1 MAVEIQCG
9 KCSKRFR
16 VADKFAGKRVKCP
29 NCGGPITVP
38 AAGEQPGAGSGEQL
52 SGEGGS
58 VEAASPSEAVSD
70 SAPQIKVG
78 PPDAATT
85 EAPSQSGRIGPPPDA
100 ESEAADAGL
109 GDQWYMQTEDGEQYG
124 PVDRAELDEWFAEGR
139 IDQACQILC
148 EGWDQWQWAEEV
160 YSELAEESSGSLPS
174 LPVTDRGSA
183 SRAGSSSSGSGL
195 GDTDAIHAELAK
207 TRPWVLLM
215 AIVAM
220 ALGGL
225 TLLGGLGWM
234 IVSAVTGAIPLIA
247 FALMLLA
254 TGGIQAWLGYL
265 LLNYAQRIAHY
276 LRERQPITLTRAL
289 QAQRAFWRLTGI
301 LVLTAIGLWLLAVIL
316 TAVLTVLL
324 SS

>member
-1 MAVEIQCG
+1 MAIEM
-9 KCSKRFR
+9 
-16 VADKFAGKRVKCP
+16 
-29 NCGGPITVP
+29 T
-38 AAGEQPGAGSGEQL
+38 
-52 SGEGGS
+52 
-58 VEAASPSEAVSD
+58 
-70 SAPQIKVG
+70 
-78 PPDAATT
+78 
-85 EAPSQSGRIGPPPDA
+85 
-100 ESEAADAGL
+100 
-109 GDQWYMQTEDGEQYG
+109 
-124 PVDRAELDEWFAEGR
+124 DRA
-139 IDQACQILC
+139 
-148 EGWDQWQWAEEV
+148 
-160 YSELAEESSGSLPS
+160 SGS
-174 LPVTDRGSA
+174 RG
-183 SRAGSSSSGSGL
+183 GSSSSGPGL
-195 GDTDAIHAELAK
+195 GDTDAIHAELAA

-215 AIVAM
+215 AIVTM

-276 LRERQPITLTRAL
+276 LRERQPIALTRAL